1 MISGYIYGFHNK
13 VTHNTP
19 MLNPLL
25 KWVGGKGKLL
35 HHIVPKL
42 RDAHTINNYYE
53 PFVGG
58 GSVLFAVIN
67 QVNKG
72 NIRITGKIFASDV
85 NKDLITFYK
94 TVVSYPEELANS
106 IQELFDNYNEACTL
120 NGNRFPATFEDALNT
135 KESYYYWIRK
145 LYNDTRTQAESQFDS
160 IKRSA
165 MFYFLNK
172 TCFRGIYREGP
183 NGFNVPFG
191 NYKTKFTPPTV
202 SELNE
207 YSEALQN
214 VVFSVAHFQESLRK
228 CKEGDLV
235 YADPPYAPVQKTS
248 FVGYTKDGFGLDSH
262 ISLFSLLHSLREKNV
277 NIIMSNA
284 DVEMIRESFSPDIW
298 NYDSINARRAVNSKN
313 PQSTQLEVIIY

>member
-1 MISGYIYGFHNK
+1 
-13 VTHNTP
+13 
-19 MLNPLL
+19 MLSPLL

-42 RDAHTINNYYE
+42 RDADVVNNYYE

-67 QVNKG
+67 EVQAG
-72 NIRITGKIFASDV
+72 NVQLTGKIFASDV
-85 NKDLITFYK
+85 NKDLITFYR
-94 TVVSYPEELANS
+94 TVVSHPEELAKF
-106 IQELFDNYNEACTL
+106 IQELFDNYNEAPTL
-120 NGNRFPATFEDALNT
+120 NGNRVPATLEHALTT

-145 LYNDTRTQAESQFDS
+145 TYNDTREQAEPQTDH
-160 IKRSA
+160 IERSA
-165 MFYFLNK
+165 LFYFLNK

-191 NYKTKFTPPTV
+191 NYKTKFTPPNA

-214 VVFSVAHFQESLRK
+214 VVFTVAHFQESLSE

-262 ISLFSLLHSLREKNV
+262 ISLFSLMHSLREQKV
-277 NIIMSNA
+277 RVVMSNA
-284 DVEMIRESFSPDIW
+284 DVEMVRESFSPDKW
-298 NYDSINARRAVNSKN
+298 KYDTIKARRAVNSKN
-313 PQSTQLEVIIY
+313 PQATQQEVVIY

>member
-1 MISGYIYGFHNK
+1 
-13 VTHNTP
+13 
-19 MLNPLL
+19 MLSPLL

-35 HHIVPKL
+35 HHIIPKL
-42 RDAHTINNYYE
+42 REAHTVNDYYE

-67 QVNKG
+67 EVNEG
-72 NIRITGKIFASDV
+72 NIQLTGKIYASDV
-85 NKDLITFYK
+85 NKDLILFYK
-94 TVVSYPEELANS
+94 TVVCHPTQLANS
-106 IQELFDNYNEACTL
+106 IQELFDNYNEAPTL
-120 NGNRFPATFEDALNT
+120 NGERVPASFEHALMA

-145 LYNDTRTQAESQFDS
+145 TYNDTRTQTQTDH

-191 NYKTKFTPPTV
+191 NYKTKFTPPNT
-202 SELNE
+202 SELSK

-214 VVFSVAHFQESLRK
+214 VVFSVAHFQESLSE

-262 ISLFSLLHSLREKNV
+262 ISLFTMLHSLREKNV
-277 NIIMSNA
+277 SIVMSNT
-284 DVEMIRESFSPDIW
+284 DVEMVRESFSPALW
-298 NYDSINARRAVNSKN
+298 KYDSISARRAVNSKN
-313 PQSTQLEVIIY
+313 PQATQQEVVIY

>member
-1 MISGYIYGFHNK
+1 
-13 VTHNTP
+13 
-19 MLNPLL
+19 MLSPLL

-42 RDAHTINNYYE
+42 RDADVVNNYYE

-67 QVNKG
+67 EVNEG
-72 NIRITGKIFASDV
+72 NLQLTGKIYASDV
-85 NKDLITFYK
+85 NKDLILFYR
-94 TVVSYPEELANS
+94 TVVSHPEELANS
-106 IQELFDNYNEACTL
+106 IQELFDNYNEAPTL
-120 NGNRFPATFEDALNT
+120 NGNRFPATIEHALAT

-145 LYNDTRTQAESQFDS
+145 TYNNSGAQTQAQAQTDS
-160 IKRSA
+160 IERSA

-191 NYKTKFTPPTV
+191 NYKTKFTPPNA

-214 VVFSVAHFQESLRK
+214 VVFSVAHFQESLSE

-248 FVGYTKDGFGLDSH
+248 FVGYTKDGFGLDAH
-262 ISLFSLLHSLREKNV
+262 ISLFSLLHSLREQGV
-277 NIIMSNA
+277 RVVMSNA
-284 DVEMIRESFSPDIW
+284 DVEMVRGSFSSDIW
-298 NYDSINARRAVNSKN
+298 KYDAINARRAVNSKN
-313 PQSTQLEVIIY
+313 PQATQQEVVIY